1 MANFVLV
8 HGSWAGGWQWADIR
22 EILESKG
29 HRVLTPS
36 LTGMADRHHLINEDV
51 GLFTHVDDISRLIEW
66 EQLELDDGD
75 FLELVWMKN
84 PNRPTVVILP
94 GLEGN
99 FYTS

>member
-1 MANFVLV
+1 M
-8 HGSWAGGWQWADIR
+8 
-22 EILESKG
+22 
-29 HRVLTPS
+29 
-36 LTGMADRHHLINEDV
+36 
-51 GLFTHVDDISRLIEW
+51 GLISRSDFAPFFLLRGPHLQTIWAAKFRRKPVSKSIEW

-99 FYTS
+99 FYRSSICSVSNENTLSPKSARCASSFKRMW